1 MFVFA
6 MEDGA
11 FKGGLKLSDRGLRDV
26 IGDLLGMFGPEMV
39 AKVRDAGRWHGR

>member
-11 FKGGLKLSDRGLRDV
+11 FKGRLKLSDGGLRNV
-26 IGDLLGMFGPEMV
+26 IGDVLGVFGPEMM
-39 AKVRDAGRWHGR
+39 AQVRDAGRWHGR